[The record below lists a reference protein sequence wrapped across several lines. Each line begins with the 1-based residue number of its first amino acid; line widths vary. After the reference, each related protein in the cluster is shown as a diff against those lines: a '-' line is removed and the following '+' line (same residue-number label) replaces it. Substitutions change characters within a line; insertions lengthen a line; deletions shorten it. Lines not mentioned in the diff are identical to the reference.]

1 MEIYKNGDSIFFD
14 RKNNFTISRYRDIR
28 ILWKFSYNFFF
39 FYKDL
44 LKNERSEVGTRE
56 M

>member
-39 FYKDL
+39 FL
-44 LKNERSEVGTRE
+44 QRSSEKRTIGGRYT
-56 M
+56 